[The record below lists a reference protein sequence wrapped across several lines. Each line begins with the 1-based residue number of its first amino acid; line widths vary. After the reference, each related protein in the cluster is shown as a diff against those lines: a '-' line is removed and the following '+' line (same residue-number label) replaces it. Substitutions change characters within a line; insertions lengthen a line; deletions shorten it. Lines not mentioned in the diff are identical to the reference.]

1 MKVQGPDC
9 SLASQSPNT
18 DTGSDD
24 MYAQKLYVHIYIYNL
39 DKINIINPCLYI
51 YIYILTAGCSQYI

>member
-51 YIYILTAGCSQYI
+51 YIF